1 MVEPEEFLD
10 FADRLRSSKD
20 EIDLRN
26 IMSRSYYA
34 AFLLAKQKLSKINTD
49 VDITNAGSH
58 EKTIF
63 QFSKST
69 IPDLIQIGKYL
80 NRLKRGRIKSDYK
93 IDKIVTKMESETHFE
108 IAEIAISELN
118 KI

>member
-10 FADRLRSSKD
+10 FADRLRGSKN
-20 EIDLRN
+20 EIDFRN

-34 AFLLAKQKLSKINTD
+34 ALLLAEQKLPEINTSVD
-49 VDITNAGSH
+49 VSNAGSH

-69 IPDLIQIGKYL
+69 VPDLIQIGQSL
-80 NRLKRGRIKSDYK
+80 IRLKRGRVKSDYK
-93 IDKIVTKMESETHFE
+93 IDKTVTKTESETHFSM
-108 IAEIAISELN
+108 AEIAIDELN

>member
-26 IMSRSYYA
+26 IISRSYYA
-34 AFLLAKQKLSKINTD
+34 AFLLAKDKSTKINTGVD
-49 VDITNAGSH
+49 VTNAGSH

-69 IPDLIQIGKYL
+69 VPDLIQIGNYL
-80 NRLKRGRIKSDYK
+80 NRLKKGRIQSDYK
-93 IDKIVTKMESETHFE
+93 IDKIITKIESETHFAM
-108 IAEIAISELN
+108 AEIAIGELN

>member
-10 FADRLRSSKD
+10 FADRLRSSKK
-20 EIDLRN
+20 EIDFRN

-34 AFLLAKQKLSKINTD
+34 AFLLAKDKSTKINTGVD
-49 VDITNAGSH
+49 VTNAGSH

-63 QFSKST
+63 QFSQST
-69 IPDLIQIGKYL
+69 VEDLKQIGNHL
-80 NRLKRGRIKSDYK
+80 NRLKRGRIKSDYHL
-93 IDKIVTKMESETHFE
+93 DKIITKIESETHFSM
-108 IAEIAISELN
+108 AEIAIGELN

>member
-10 FADRLRSSKD
+10 FADRLRGSND
-20 EIDLRN
+20 EIDFRN

-34 AFLLAKQKLSKINTD
+34 AFLLAKDKSTKINTD
-49 VDITNAGSH
+49 VDVTNAGSH

-69 IPDLIQIGKYL
+69 VPDLIQIGNYL
-80 NRLKRGRIKSDYK
+80 NRLKKGRIKSDYQIDKTVTK
-93 IDKIVTKMESETHFE
+93 IDSETHFSM
-108 IAEIAISELN
+108 AEIAIDELN